1 MSVSPET
8 LPVPRLAQWV
18 LTWGLG
24 APDYGQDEK
33 RAWLV
38 RFRYGE
44 CECALGLFKFG
55 LRLSVPHENCGD
67 DLKAFSGRILS
78 RIDKAIRVAEGEL
91 LNEYAEEQVRRG
103 NLTIRNEYGLF
114 VTMYQHF
121 RLQVDESYTEAGDT
135 RTPSSDPI
143 ERVKDEIWFGLTSTI
158 DAQRDRFHMSVAMVN
173 TYFGMLEHLLVLLWP
188 FTRYQPSQDDLETLI
203 KDRWSE
209 KFKKVF
215 DVVGDQDAK
224 RVYDRLRGVA
234 ERYRNTYAHGGFGK
248 QRGTLFVHFPGGPP
262 IPASLSESRN
272 QLRTSFF
279 PVAEPDITEI
289 TAVLDETDSWLRSGP
304 ARFGMKYVES
314 GLDIAY
320 DSESVATARAMTT
333 SNKTFDRYLEG
344 LSYSVD
350 RQTNMDW

>member
-1 MSVSPET
+1 
-8 LPVPRLAQWV
+8 
-18 LTWGLG
+18 
-24 APDYGQDEK
+24 
-33 RAWLV
+33 
-38 RFRYGE
+38 
-44 CECALGLFKFG
+44 
-55 LRLSVPHENCGD
+55 
-67 DLKAFSGRILS
+67 
-78 RIDKAIRVAEGEL
+78 
-91 LNEYAEEQVRRG
+91 
-103 NLTIRNEYGLF
+103 
-114 VTMYQHF
+114 
-121 RLQVDESYTEAGDT
+121 
-135 RTPSSDPI
+135 
-143 ERVKDEIWFGLTSTI
+143 
-158 DAQRDRFHMSVAMVN
+158 MVN
-173 TYFGMLEHLLVLLWP
+173 AYFGMLEHLLVLLWP

-279 PVAEPDITEI
+279 PVAEPDIAEI

-333 SNKTFDRYLEG
+333 SNKTFDLYLEG